1 MLGMN
6 MIENIISKEKKL
18 LENKIEKHKAHI
30 KKLEQEI
37 VKLDSTYSH
46 YNACL
51 DYMAKYP
58 SDVFI
63 KAKRIIEE
71 NESVE
76 NKTPEKEKVKQKV
89 IISLF
94 EKTKVLFDT
103 NDTIG
108 YYLNNNPNVSKDL
121 EFILK
126 NSEVYV
132 FDDAQN
138 DAQRE
143 LLINFAKSNNIKF
156 YGEE

>member
-18 LENKIEKHKAHI
+18 LESKIEKHKAHI